1 MTDRGDGREGV
12 DEFELRHLQEG
23 DSFTSMRAGD
33 ERFAPLKMFARKH
46 AKRYEAESLART
58 YVIVDVGQRRIAA
71 YITLVCS
78 EVSAEGLVQG
88 DGLHFPYSTYP
99 AVKIARLLVDERYRD
114 PRFGFGRKLVNLA
127 QGITTEEIAPAAGC
141 RFVVVDSKADAIGF
155 YERCGFTLLDT
166 PENRARDEAILYL
179 DLHKIA

>member
-1 MTDRGDGREGV
+1 VSDGADGREGA
-12 DEFELRHLQEG
+12 DEFELRHLQED
-23 DSFTSMRAGD
+23 DSFNSLRTGD
-33 ERFAPLKMFARKH
+33 ERFAPLKMFARKN

-78 EVSAEGLVQG
+78 EISAEDLVRA
-88 DGLHFPYSTYP
+88 DGLHFPYPTYP

-114 PRFGFGRKLVNLA
+114 RRFGFGRKLVNLA
-127 QGITTEEIAPAAGC
+127 QGIATDEIAPSAGC
-141 RFVVVDSKADAIGF
+141 RFVVVDSKAEAIEF

-166 PENRARDEAILYL
+166 PENRSRPEAILYL
-179 DLHKIA
+179 DLHKAV